1 LVNGGY
7 YVKPTILAGVRDK
20 ETGKY
25 NENKIQILK
34 QIFRPETAEEV
45 KNALFTIMET
55 NPDYANVIR
64 AV

>member
-1 LVNGGY
+1 
-7 YVKPTILAGVRDK
+7 LAGVRDK

-34 QIFRPETAEEV
+34 QIFIPETAEEV
-45 KNALFTIMET
+45 KEALFTIMET
-55 NPDYANVIR
+55 NPDYVNVIR